1 MFIPTRTLE
10 ESTISSIL
18 STADYADTSGNPTA
32 SKVFSPSPD
41 EAEYAGRVV
50 RAFGEA
56 QAKGL
61 GAISFEGKMIDYMN
75 YKQARHLVSF
85 VGLISEKEEKRRRAS
100 SISLSQ
106 FFASTPH
113 KSPKK

>member
-1 MFIPTRTLE
+1 MVNAYEI
-10 ESTISSIL
+10 
-18 STADYADTSGNPTA
+18 A
-32 SKVFSPSPD
+32 SAS
-41 EAEYAGRVV
+41 ERVIAV
-50 RAFGEA
+50 AFEEA

-75 YKQARHLVSF
+75 YKQARDLVSF